1 MLTIDIAKAFDSINH
16 AFLFAILDKQGF
28 DTNFIKLIKVL
39 HKNKKSTVMNGG
51 SLTGYLPLSRG
62 SRQGDPI
69 SAYLFILVMEVFFTM
84 VRTNPNIK
92 GLNIFD
98 FKYLLTS
105 YADDTT
111 FLSKT
116 KTLLLKFSIL
126 LINSLLFQV

>member
-1 MLTIDIAKAFDSINH
+1 MLTIDIEKAFDSVEH
-16 AFLFAILDKQGF
+16 AFIFAILDKQGF
-28 DTNFIKLIKVL
+28 DTNFIEWIKVL
-39 HKNKKSTVMNGG
+39 HKNQESTVMNGG
-51 SLTGYLPLSRG
+51 SSTGYFPLSRG

-69 SAYLFILVMEVFFTM
+69 SAYLFILVMEVFFTI

-92 GLNIFD
+92 GLNICD

-111 FLSKT
+111 FFIKT
-116 KTLLLKFSIL
+116 KTPLLKFSIL